1 MPNTLN
7 ENIYAPY
14 TKHMKR
20 ADIFTYRTGYEVIDQ
35 ALVKDYYRK
44 SIKQIA
50 NDLNEYDQRVVYR
63 IQVLLKMG
71 VLPIRKNE
79 AKKIAAMLNG

>member
-1 MPNTLN
+1 MPNTIN
-7 ENIYAPY
+7 EKIYAPY
-14 TKHMKR
+14 TKHMTR
-20 ADIFTYRTGYEVIDQ
+20 AKMYTYRKGYELIDQ
-35 ALVKDYYRK
+35 KLVSDYYRK
-44 SIKQIA
+44 SVPEIA
-50 NDLNEYDQRVVYR
+50 AELNEYDQRIHYR

>member
-35 ALVKDYYRK
+35 ALIKDYYRK